1 MVDICSVTGIKGY
14 LQSAELKYEIS
25 LANYTFSQEALFAI
39 MIIGALQELV
49 LQGLQSSWEFTLE

>member
-25 LANYTFSQEALFAI
+25 LANYTFSQDALFAI
-39 MIIGALQELV
+39 MTIGALQELV
-49 LQGLQSSWEFTLE
+49 LQGLQSS